1 MRDTPDVSDGSG
13 HDVARLRHAPR
24 WHVGRLILAAV
35 LLAVLALLVRA
46 FALGDIRW
54 SVTGQFLFWPS
65 ILQGAKLTVLLSL
78 SAMAIGLVLGI
89 VTAIARMSTNP
100 VIRGAALFYTWL
112 FRGTPVILQLLIWY
126 NLALVFPYLELPG
139 VFRMRTVVV
148 ITPIFAAVV
157 GLGLNQGAYV
167 SEIVRSGM
175 LSVDAGQYEAAK
187 SIGMTYLTAL
197 RRIIL
202 PQAMRV
208 VLPPLGNEFIG
219 LVKTTSLASVIG
231 TRELLRSAEDIYFD
245 NTRVM
250 ELLFVAGAW
259 YLAVVTVLSLGQ
271 SVLERRFGRGFG
283 PARR

>member
-1 MRDTPDVSDGSG
+1 M
-13 HDVARLRHAPR
+13 DVAGLRHARR
-24 WHVGRLILAAV
+24 WHVGRLALAAILLGLLG
-35 LLAVLALLVRA
+35 LLAHA
-46 FALGDIRW
+46 FAVGDIKW
-54 SVTGQFLFWPS
+54 SVTGHFMFWPG
-65 ILQGAKLTVLLSL
+65 ILLGAELTVLLSL
-78 SAMAIGLVLGI
+78 SAMGIGLVLG
-89 VTAIARMSTNP
+89 VATAIARMSANP
-100 VIRGAALFYTWL
+100 VIRGAAIFYTWL
-112 FRGTPVILQLLIWY
+112 FRGTPIILQLLIWY
-126 NLALVFPYLELPG
+126 NLALVFPYLGLPG
-139 VFRMRTVVV
+139 VFRMRTVIV
-148 ITPIFAAVV
+148 ITPIFAAVL
-157 GLGLNQGAYV
+157 GLGLNQGAYI
-167 SEIVRSGM
+167 SEIVRAGL

-208 VLPPLGNEFIG
+208 VVPPLGNEFIG

-271 SVLERRFGRGFG
+271 AVLERRFGRGFG
-283 PARR
+283 SAPR